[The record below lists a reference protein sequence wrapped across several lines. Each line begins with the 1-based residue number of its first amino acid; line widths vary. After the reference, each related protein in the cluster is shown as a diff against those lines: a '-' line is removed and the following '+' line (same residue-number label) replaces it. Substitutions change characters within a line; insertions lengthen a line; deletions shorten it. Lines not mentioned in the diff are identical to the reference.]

1 MPMYQTLYDNAVL
14 SLNDLKLGLSEIR
27 INLDLN
33 TFTFSTVDELTHGVS
48 NYAITQSLVNVSASD
63 EIAHFQKLMKLS
75 KVSNGCHDTMT
86 RYFNNHELHTWEND
100 YTRHYMYLLDRIV
113 FHLTTFTLSDRTRSD
128 NHKQN
133 NEIRDSA
140 APRSDAYKRE
150 KLTRFN
156 NRYEN
161 QSYNFGAIYDLF

>member
-1 MPMYQTLYDNAVL
+1 MYQTLYDNAAL
-14 SLNDLKLGLSEIR
+14 SLDSLKLGLSEIR

-33 TFTFSTVDELTHGVS
+33 TFTFSTVEELTHGVS

-75 KVSNGCHDTMT
+75 KVSNGCHNTMV
-86 RYFNNHELHTWEND
+86 RYFDNHELHAWKND
-100 YTRHYMYLLDRIV
+100 YTQHFMYLLDRIV
-113 FHLTTFTLSDRTRSD
+113 SHLSNFTMSDRARSD
-128 NHKQN
+128 YHKQN
-133 NEIRDSA
+133 NETRDSA
-140 APRSDAYKRE
+140 ALCSDAYKRE

>member
-1 MPMYQTLYDNAVL
+1 MYQTLYDNAAL

-33 TFTFSTVDELTHGVS
+33 TFTFSTVEELTHGVS

-86 RYFNNHELHTWEND
+86 RYFDNHGLHAWKND
-100 YTRHYMYLLDRIV
+100 YTQHYMYLLDRIV
-113 FHLTTFTLSDRTRSD
+113 SHLSNFTMSDRVRSD
-128 NHKQN
+128 YHKQN
-133 NEIRDSA
+133 SDAIKSTVVY
-140 APRSDAYKRE
+140 SDAYKRE

>member
-1 MPMYQTLYDNAVL
+1 MYQTLYDSAAL

-33 TFTFSTVDELTHGVS
+33 TFTFSTVEELTHGVS

-86 RYFNNHELHTWEND
+86 RYFNNHELHDWKND
-100 YTRHYMYLLDRIV
+100 YTQHYIYLLDRIV
-113 FHLTTFTLSDRTRSD
+113 THLNNFALSDRTRSD
-128 NHKQN
+128 HHKRN
-133 NEIRDSA
+133 SEIRDGA
-140 APRSDAYKRE
+140 ALYSDVYKRE

-156 NRYEN
+156 NRYKN
-161 QSYNFGAIYDLF
+161 QSYNFCAIYDLF